1 MLVCLLLIASTLA
14 VYWQLWH
21 QEFIN
26 FDDDYYVTNNPYL
39 QRGLTLEGIAWA
51 FTDIRQATLWH
62 PLTWL
67 SLLLDHHFY
76 GLNAGGYKIS
86 NLLLHVSNTLLLLML
101 LYRMTGKLW
110 RCAFVAAM
118 FALHPLH
125 VESVAWVTERKD
137 VLSTFFWLL
146 TAWFYLRYADHPGIK
161 RYLLVVLTFALGLMA
176 KPMLVTL
183 PIVLLLIDYW
193 PLNRFPHPRDEILED
208 PSIGSTALQ
217 GKSTNPVI
225 RLVLE
230 KLPLICLAVAV
241 SLVTII
247 AQAKGGALLSLA
259 LPIKVRIANGMV
271 SYISYIGKTIWPQSL
286 SMYYPHPLDTLP
298 MWKIAGAALLL
309 IAITT
314 VAVRARR
321 KRPYLIVGWL
331 WYLISLLPVI
341 GLFQVGMQA
350 MADRFTYVPGIGLF
364 IIIAW
369 GATDLLSGWR
379 HRQITLSL
387 MAGVSIAGAIILSWS
402 QVQLWQNERTL
413 YEHTLRVTKN
423 NWIIETNLG
432 ASLLKIGK
440 IDEATLHFSEA
451 LRISPDLVAPLNHLG
466 FILLDQGK
474 YQEASE
480 HFLKIIQAQPYN
492 AKAHAGLGKVLQRTG
507 RLEEATEH
515 LLKAVQINP
524 YNVEAY
530 NDLGGALIQ
539 QGRVQEAADYFS
551 KLLQIFP
558 DSVVGHN
565 NMGVTLAQLGKMQE
579 AGEHFSEAL
588 RIKPDSTEA
597 RNNLE
602 FTHQQING
610 HSASRNNP
618 PKALIFIF

>member
-1 MLVCLLLIASTLA
+1 
-14 VYWQLWH
+14 
-21 QEFIN
+21 
-26 FDDDYYVTNNPYL
+26 
-39 QRGLTLEGIAWA
+39 
-51 FTDIRQATLWH
+51 
-62 PLTWL
+62 
-67 SLLLDHHFY
+67 
-76 GLNAGGYKIS
+76 
-86 NLLLHVSNTLLLLML
+86 
-101 LYRMTGKLW
+101 
-110 RCAFVAAM
+110 
-118 FALHPLH
+118 
-125 VESVAWVTERKD
+125 
-137 VLSTFFWLL
+137 
-146 TAWFYLRYADHPGIK
+146 
-161 RYLLVVLTFALGLMA
+161 MA

-193 PLNRFPHPRDEILED
+193 PLNRFPHPRREIPKD
-208 PSIGSTALQ
+208 PSIESTALQ
-217 GKSTNPVI
+217 SKPTNTVI
-225 RLVLE
+225 PLVLE

-241 SLVTII
+241 SLVTIV

-259 LPIKVRIANGMV
+259 LPIKVRIANGLV

-309 IAITT
+309 VAITT
-314 VAVRARR
+314 VSVRARR

-379 HRQITLSL
+379 HRQIALSL
-387 MAGVSIAGAIILSWS
+387 MAGISIAGAIILSWS
-402 QVQLWQNERTL
+402 QVQLWQDERTL
-413 YEHTLRVTKN
+413 YEHALHVTKN

-466 FILLDQGK
+466 FILMDEGK
-474 YQEASE
+474 YQAASE

-539 QGRVQEAADYFS
+539 QGKVQEAADYFA

-565 NMGVTLAQLGKMQE
+565 NMGVTLAQLGMLQE

-602 FTHQQING
+602 FLRQQING
-610 HSASRNNP
+610 HSASRNDP
-618 PKALIFIF
+618 PKTLIFIF